1 MIELILI
8 IILFGFATTDDAQVQ
23 IVADEVVMVM
33 PVAPEVPSVA
43 VNTATVTQ
51 LAEVLTAITQTNTGT
66 NTGTNTNS
74 DTGTNTQTATVAS
87 IMTELSTSTA
97 TATATATN
105 TSTSTATNTSTSYKY
120 FNRNMNQLFIG
131 IILILGFSTYY
142 FYSEN
147 LILAGNNLALEGAVA
162 TQEAAIE
169 SLQNDFTLQT
179 TQLQEQTIKSQAA
192 QRELNRYSD
201 FIKNYKLSAK
211 ILENPV
217 EMERK
222 INNGTKH
229 AFEEIETISTTVDDL
244 DNGLQLQSTID

>member
-1 MIELILI
+1 
-8 IILFGFATTDDAQVQ
+8 
-23 IVADEVVMVM
+23 
-33 PVAPEVPSVA
+33 
-43 VNTATVTQ
+43 
-51 LAEVLTAITQTNTGT
+51 
-66 NTGTNTNS
+66 
-74 DTGTNTQTATVAS
+74 
-87 IMTELSTSTA
+87 
-97 TATATATN
+97 
-105 TSTSTATNTSTSYKY
+105 
-120 FNRNMNQLFIG
+120 MNQIFIG

-169 SLQNDFTLQT
+169 SLKGDFQLQT
-179 TQLQEQTIKSQAA
+179 TQLQEQTLKSQEA

-229 AFEEIETISTTVDDL
+229 AFEDIEKLSNTVDNL
-244 DNGLQLQSTID
+244 DDGLQLQSTID